1 MTNLG
6 VRAIAAS
13 VASGRRTAQ
22 EVVEEAIAAALAH
35 ENLGAM
41 WFLDEAGAR
50 AAARA
55 IDGRLAAGEDS
66 GPLIGVPVVV
76 KDAFHVRGMPGGSG
90 ATRVIA
96 HRDAL
101 VVRRLRDAGAIV
113 IGKAAMHQLGW
124 GMTGQTPG
132 RPLTRNPHDLARQP
146 GGSSSGS
153 AVAVAVGIVPL
164 ALGGDT
170 GGSVRQPA
178 AWCDVVGWKPM
189 QAAIPRR
196 GLDPL
201 SPTLDTIGWFTRD
214 VEDAVFVHCVLTGHP
229 IELAPGLP
237 RDCSIGIDD
246 EVLNRADPVVAA
258 AVRAAILRLE
268 RLGAERRQ
276 LTMPGLPA
284 RLGPIYAADLAACW
298 GKAAEAEPSLFGRDV
313 LDGIAAG
320 QATSAVDYILCHA
333 DCEAARRRPWSD
345 ATVIVGPTCP
355 VLPPEL
361 TAPDDVR
368 RVGALT
374 RPYNLLDWPAISVP
388 APGVPGVGIQ
398 IAAPRPCMT
407 HLLQVAKAFES
418 TREDSV

>member
-1 MTNLG
+1 M
-6 VRAIAAS
+6 
-13 VASGRRTAQ
+13 Q
-22 EVVEEAIAAALAH
+22 EVVEGALAAAH
-35 ENLGAM
+35 EHEDLGAI
-41 WFLDEAGAR
+41 WFLDETGAR

-55 IDGRLAAGEDS
+55 LDGRIAAGEDP
-66 GPLIGVPVVV
+66 GPLVGVPVVV

-90 ATRVIA
+90 AARTIA
-96 HRDAL
+96 RRDAL

-113 IGKAAMHQLGW
+113 IGKASMHQLGW

-132 RPLTRNPHDLARQP
+132 RPLTRNPNDPARQP

-153 AVAVAVGIVPL
+153 AVAVAAGIVPL

-189 QAAIPRR
+189 QAAIPRT

-214 VEDAVFVHCVLTGHP
+214 VDDASFVHGVLTGHP
-229 IELAPGLP
+229 IELTQGLP

-246 EVLNRADPVVAA
+246 AVLNRVDPVVAA
-258 AVRAAILRLE
+258 AVRTAILRLE
-268 RLGAERRQ
+268 RLGAEHRQ

-284 RLGPIYAADLAACW
+284 RLGPIYAADLAAGW
-298 GKAAEAEPSLFGRDV
+298 GETAEEEPSIFGRDV

-320 QATSAVDYILCHA
+320 QAISAVDYIRCLA
-333 DCEAARRRPWSD
+333 DREAARRRPWSD
-345 ATVIVGPTCP
+345 ATVTIGPTCP
-355 VLPPEL
+355 ILPPDL
-361 TAPDDVR
+361 AAPDDVR
-368 RVGALT
+368 RVGGLT
-374 RPYNLLDWPAISVP
+374 RPFNLLDWPAISVP

-398 IAAPRPCMT
+398 IAAPRPCVT
-407 HLLQVAKAFES
+407 EVLQVARALES
-418 TREDSV
+418 TREDSI